1 LVKLKHLLILIV
13 AVTSGCDI
21 GADSY
26 ASREP
31 VDLFYVGDQRQLEPS
46 TVSQLVSGGFT
57 DELFTFRLRPLTTRL
72 SIPKNHL
79 AYVTHHYQPWA
90 KTIYDKAIIV
100 AMLPN
105 FAPRSEI
112 NAEALSTN
120 NTGDNITILFGE
132 LSGEYGESDVADSI
146 SKGRLIESTAESTKD
161 VKVYRTPD
169 SKDVG
174 VFWVSADPNKFR
186 SPMGKHISFI
196 CGTSSL
202 PDSRQL
208 DRCRVKLALPPS
220 EFVDSNFNQFGGM
233 PGVQLEYYFSKKYLA
248 NWAEIHQKVIEM
260 ARSFIATPASNITMD
275 GDKTPRPSSKR

>member
-1 LVKLKHLLILIV
+1 MVKLKLLLILLV
-13 AVTSGCDI
+13 AITSGCDS
-21 GADSY
+21 GPDSY
-26 ASREP
+26 ARMEP
-31 VDLFYVGDQRQLEPS
+31 VDVFYVSDQRQLEPS

-57 DELFTFRLRPLTTRL
+57 DEIFTFHLRPLNARL

-105 FAPRSEI
+105 FAPRSGI

-120 NTGDNITILFGE
+120 STGDNITILFGE

-146 SKGRLIESTAESTKD
+146 LNGRLIESTAESTKD
-161 VKVYRTPD
+161 VKVYRAPN
-169 SKDVG
+169 SKNVG
-174 VFWVSADPNKFR
+174 AFWVSPDPNKFR
-186 SPMGKHISFI
+186 SPMGKPISFI

-220 EFVDSNFNQFGGM
+220 EFVDSNINQFGGVS
-233 PGVQLEYYFSKKYLA
+233 GVQLEYYFSQKYLM

-260 ARSFIATPASNITMD
+260 ARSFIATPASND
-275 GDKTPRPSSKR
+275 